1 MEIDKVEILKKIKNF
16 LGAENELAIKEA
28 EHQIKIFEL
37 VFEKEIDTYENSSQ
51 RDLTD
56 PKEDLSNIE
65 ILKTIDEFKK
75 KINLNNEIKKNIE
88 KNNIEQKKNILT
100 NFKILIEKKEN
111 LNELVKGIKEIREN
125 WNCVGD
131 ISPKIDYQL
140 QKEFSKLNEFFNY
153 NFNIYKELKENDLKR
168 NFSLK
173 NQIIHDLK
181 NLKTIK
187 NIKKIQI
194 ELKILQNKWEDIG
207 PTFKEHWIEVKNNYW
222 EEVNIIQKRIRE
234 YYYNLKNTLNENL
247 IAKKELI
254 NKAKLLSSEDIGNL
268 KNQEIITKKF
278 KSLQEEWKK
287 IGPVPVTVNEKIWLE
302 FKSYADKFFSIR
314 KQNLEIEQSKFKEN
328 HHKKILLIEKAKKY
342 IDNIVNDSNP
352 ILIKKLQEDWK
363 KIGHAGKY
371 GEQKLWKRFRTQ
383 CDAFF
388 EAKSKYKKAL
398 FEKEKENLNA
408 KNSLI
413 SKIKEEKNLTFTN
426 LINLIHEFQKIGQVP
441 RKNSNNIVKSFEDL
455 INICCEKNNFTKEE
469 INQIKKAVKI
479 SYLSN
484 SANPDKT
491 FQEEKNRLNKLIN
504 NCIKETT
511 QLENNLSFFSNVK
524 GEMLADFHQK
534 INHNKEKIN
543 SLKDELKKLSEAYN
557 QN

>member
-234 YYYNLKNTLNENL
+234 HYYNLKNTLNENL

-455 INICCEKNNFTKEE
+455 INICCEKNNFNKEE

-504 NCIKETT
+504 NYIKETT

>member
-455 INICCEKNNFTKEE
+455 INICCEKNNFNKEK